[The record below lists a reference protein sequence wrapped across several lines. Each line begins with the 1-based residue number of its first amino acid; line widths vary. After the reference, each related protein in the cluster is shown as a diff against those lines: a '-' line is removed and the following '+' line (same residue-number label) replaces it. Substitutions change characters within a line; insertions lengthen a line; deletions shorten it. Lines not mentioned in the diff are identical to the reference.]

1 MHELGIAT
9 RIVDIVKKVMDD
21 QGAAVVG
28 AVTVDL
34 GALSGVDRSSLEF
47 CFDAI
52 TKGTPLEG
60 AHLKIEVIRPRARCK
75 SCGADYEVSLD
86 DFRCKVCGSS
96 DFDVVAGT
104 DISIREVEVE

>member
-1 MHELGIAT
+1 VHELGIAT

-47 CFDAI
+47 CFDAL

-60 AHLKIEVIRPRARCK
+60 AHLKVEETKPRASCK
-75 SCGADYEVSLD
+75 ACGTNYEISLD
-86 DFRCKVCGSS
+86 DFRCKACGSS